1 MVNVHSQPEVTYSCK
16 LLYES
21 IQLPIF
27 YTEDGHDVETIW
39 GSGDQQRP
47 FYMEFDKLFGSF
59 IEKEM
64 KHPVILAANSWEEF
78 IIVPIKRSGK
88 RHGFVVIGPSI
99 QQVPTDEHINGLLH
113 DNQLSYLDLPH
124 WKAHWDSLPVVSRI
138 RLLHISVLA
147 NWMIN
152 QEALEIT
159 DVLQYSYQ
167 YVLPAKSQRNI
178 EIEIQNK
185 RELSV
190 SNHSSKI
197 DKRLIELIR
206 TGNTSELMKEWIAYP
221 IEGVGI
227 LSKRSQ
233 LRNIKNLAIC
243 SVAIAMR
250 AAVDGGIYEELAFTL
265 SDLHIQQIEELNDV
279 KAVEAALL
287 RALLDFTERVEQSQ
301 KNRLSKPIRICCEY
315 IFNHLYQEITFDKL
329 AELTGLNS
337 SYLMNIFK
345 EQIGMTM
352 MNYIQKQRVEEAKKL
367 LLMTN
372 DTISSIGL
380 RLTFYDQPHFIKV
393 FKKHTSMTPKKYRST
408 IKPEGQ

>member
-1 MVNVHSQPEVTYSCK
+1 MVNVHNQPDIAYSCK

-39 GSGDQQRP
+39 GSGDQHRP
-47 FYMEFDKLFGSF
+47 YYMEFEKLFRPL
-59 IEKEM
+59 EKEM
-64 KHPVILAANSWEEF
+64 EHPVILTANSWEEF
-78 IIVPIKRSGK
+78 IIVPVKRSGE
-88 RHGFVVIGPSI
+88 RHGFVIIGPSI
-99 QQVPTDEHINGLLH
+99 QQVPMDEHINGLMN
-113 DNQLSYLDLPH
+113 DNQMSYRDLPH
-124 WKAHWDSLPVVSRI
+124 WKAHWNSLPVVSRL

-147 NWMIN
+147 HWMIN

-167 YVLPAKSQRNI
+167 YVLPAKFQISI
-178 EIEIQNK
+178 EIEIQTK

-190 SNHSSKI
+190 SNQSSNI
-197 DKRLIELIR
+197 DKRLLELIR
-206 TGNTSELMKEWIAYP
+206 TGNTSELMKELIAYP
-221 IEGVGI
+221 NEGVGI

-243 SVAIAMR
+243 TVAIAMR
-250 AAVDGGIYEELAFTL
+250 AAVDGGIYEKLAFTL

-279 KAVEAALL
+279 KAVEAALV
-287 RALLDFTERVEQSQ
+287 RALMDFTERVEQSR
-301 KNRLSKPIRICCEY
+301 KESMSRPIRICCEY
-315 IFNHLYQEITFDKL
+315 IFNHLFQKITFDKL

-337 SYLMNIFK
+337 NYLMNLFK
-345 EQIGMTM
+345 EQTGMTL
-352 MNYIQKQRVEEAKKL
+352 MNYIQKQRIEEAKKL
-367 LLMTN
+367 LHMTN

-380 RLTFYDQPHFIKV
+380 RLNFYDQSHFIKV
-393 FKKHTSMTPKKYRST
+393 FKKYMSMTPKKYRST

>member
-1 MVNVHSQPEVTYSCK
+1 MVKVHNQPDVTYSCK

-39 GSGDQQRP
+39 GNEDHQRP
-47 FYMEFDKLFGSF
+47 FYMEFDKLFRPF

-64 KHPVILAANSWEEF
+64 KHPVILDANSWEEL
-78 IIVPIKRSGK
+78 IIVPIKRSGE

-99 QQVPTDEHINGLLH
+99 QQVPTDEHIHGLLH
-113 DNQLSYLDLPH
+113 DNQMSYRDLPH
-124 WKAHWDSLPVVSRI
+124 WKAHWDSLPVVSRL

-147 NWMIN
+147 HWMIN

-167 YVLPAKSQRNI
+167 YVLPAKFQSNI
-178 EIEIQNK
+178 EIEIQTK

-190 SNHSSKI
+190 SNHSSNI
-197 DKRLIELIR
+197 EKRLIELIR
-206 TGNTSELMKEWIAYP
+206 TGNTSELMKEWITYP
-221 IEGVGI
+221 NEGVGI

-243 SVAIAMR
+243 SIAIAMR

-279 KAVEAALL
+279 KAVEAALV
-287 RALLDFTERVEQSQ
+287 RALMDFTERVEQSR
-301 KNRLSKPIRICCEY
+301 KESMSRPIRICCEY
-315 IFNHLYQEITFDKL
+315 IFNHLFQKITFDKL

-337 SYLMNIFK
+337 NYLMNLFK
-345 EQIGMTM
+345 EQTGMTL
-352 MNYIQKQRVEEAKKL
+352 MNYIQKQRIEEAKKL
-367 LLMTN
+367 LHMTN

-380 RLTFYDQPHFIKV
+380 RLNFYDQSHFIKV
-393 FKKHTSMTPKKYRST
+393 FKKYMSMTPKKYRST

>member
-1 MVNVHSQPEVTYSCK
+1 MVNVHNQPDVAYSCK

-27 YTEDGHDVETIW
+27 YTENGHAVETIW
-39 GSGDQQRP
+39 GSGDQHRP
-47 FYMEFDKLFGSF
+47 FYMEFEKLFRPF

-64 KHPVILAANSWEEF
+64 EHPVILTANSWEEF
-78 IIVPIKRSGK
+78 IIVPVKRSGE

-99 QQVPTDEHINGLLH
+99 QQVPTDEHINGLMN
-113 DNQLSYLDLPH
+113 DNQLSYRDQPH
-124 WKAHWDSLPVVSRI
+124 WKAYWDSLPVVSRL

-147 NWMIN
+147 HWMIN

-167 YVLPAKSQRNI
+167 YVLPAMFQSNI
-178 EIEIQNK
+178 EIEILTK

-197 DKRLIELIR
+197 EKRLLELIR
-206 TGNTSELMKEWIAYP
+206 TGNTSELMKQWIAFP
-221 IEGVGI
+221 NEGVGI
-227 LSKRSQ
+227 LSKQSQ

-265 SDLHIQQIEELNDV
+265 SDMHIQQIEELNNV
-279 KAVEAALL
+279 KAVEAALV
-287 RALLDFTERVEQSQ
+287 RALLDFTERVEQSR
-301 KNRLSKPIRICCEY
+301 KERLSKPIRICCEY

-337 SYLMNIFK
+337 SYLMNLFK
-345 EQIGMTM
+345 EQTGMTL

-367 LLMTN
+367 LHMTN

-380 RLTFYDQPHFIKV
+380 RLNFYDQSHFIKV
-393 FKKHTSMTPKKYRST
+393 FKKYTGMTPKKYQST
-408 IKPEGQ
+408 LKTKG

>member
-1 MVNVHSQPEVTYSCK
+1 MVNIHNQPDVAYSCK

-27 YTEDGHDVETIW
+27 YTEDGHAVETFW

-47 FYMEFDKLFGSF
+47 FNMEFDKLFRPF

-64 KHPVILAANSWEEF
+64 KHPVILAANSWEEL
-78 IIVPIKRSGK
+78 IIVPINRSGE
-88 RHGFVVIGPSI
+88 RHGFIVIGPSI
-99 QQVPTDEHINGLLH
+99 QKVPTDEHVNGFLH
-113 DNQLSYLDLPH
+113 DNQISYRDLPH
-124 WKAHWDSLPVVSRI
+124 WKAHWDSLPVVSRL

-147 NWMIN
+147 HFLIN

-159 DVLQYSYQ
+159 EVLQYSYQ
-167 YVLPAKSQRNI
+167 YMLPAKFQSNI
-178 EIEIQNK
+178 EIGIQTK

-197 DKRLIELIR
+197 EKRMLELIR
-206 TGNTSELMKEWIAYP
+206 TGNTSELMKQWIAFP
-221 IEGVGI
+221 NEGVGI

-233 LRNIKNLAIC
+233 LRNTKNLAIC
-243 SVAIAMR
+243 CVAIAMR

-279 KAVEAALL
+279 KAVEAALV

-301 KNRLSKPIRICCEY
+301 KESMSKPIRICCEY
-315 IFNHLYQEITFDKL
+315 IFNHLYQEITLDKL
-329 AELTGLNS
+329 AELTELNS
-337 SYLMNIFK
+337 SYLMNLFK
-345 EQIGMTM
+345 EQTGMTL

-367 LLMTN
+367 LHMTN

-380 RLTFYDQPHFIKV
+380 RLNFYDQPHFIKV
-393 FKKHTSMTPKKYRST
+393 FKKYTGMTPKKYRST
-408 IKPEGQ
+408 LNTVD